1 MADTHFSGMV
11 LSGDAPLEG
20 NLIGAGNVY
29 YVNGAGSTVGRSQ
42 TPSDSN
48 PGTKEQP
55 FATIT
60 YALAQC
66 ADDKGDVI
74 YVLDYYQPSGETWPI
89 SVNKSLV
96 SILGYPSPIG
106 GMFGGFQAWNVAVAS
121 GNYPVFD
128 VVANNVLIS
137 GFQLYA
143 GTASYAAITMDDGA
157 SVVRIDRCRF
167 CRGTYGVHLT
177 AADTGYGIQI
187 TNCYFQQGLASG
199 GILIDDDPAFC
210 HIANNY
216 FDRIAGVAISV
227 VSGSGHVIENNHI
240 ALGANT
246 NGYAITLGT
255 GVNRAWVNGN
265 HCGYGIE
272 NGTTTP
278 YLDDGTVN
286 ENSWGTNYFGSA
298 VDDPG

>member
-11 LSGDAPLEG
+11 YSLGVPVVGSLV
-20 NLIGAGNVY
+20 GAGEVFF
-29 YVNGAGSTVGRSQ
+29 VNGAGSAVGGGE
-42 TPSDSN
+42 TPSDGN
-48 PGTKEQP
+48 EGTKDQP

-60 YALAQC
+60 KALSQC
-66 ADDKGDVI
+66 VNDRGDVI

-96 SILGYPSPIG
+96 SILGLPSAIG
-106 GMFGGFQAWNVAVAS
+106 GMFGGFATWNVAVAS

-128 VVANNVLIS
+128 IVANNVLIS

-143 GTASYAAITMDDGA
+143 GTASYACVTMDDGA

-177 AADTGYGIQI
+177 ADDTGYGIEI
-187 TNCYFQQGLASG
+187 TNCHFIQSLATG
-199 GILIDDDPAFC
+199 GILINDDPAFC
-210 HIANNY
+210 RIAGNY
-216 FDRIAGVAISV
+216 FDRIGGVAISV
-227 VSGSGHVIENNHI
+227 VSGAGHVIENNYI

-286 ENSWGTNYFGSA
+286 DNSWGTNYFGSA